1 MDFVEYY
8 NSDCQNERGESGC
21 ITKRTPAEFADA
33 EHSEFERFHD
43 AGERVCLHEHF
54 ETRVF
59 DGAERINYRGCVHPK
74 LYDETE
80 QKSEVAV
87 LGGEAA
93 EQYAKA

>member
-8 NSDCQNERGESGC
+8 NSECEDENGETCGVAEGG
-21 ITKRTPAEFADA
+21 PAEFADA

-43 AGERVCLHEHF
+43 AGERVCLHKHF

-59 DGAERINYRGCVHPK
+59 DGAERINYWGRVHPK

>member
-8 NSDCQNERGESGC
+8 NSECEDENGEACGIAECS
-21 ITKRTPAEFADA
+21 PAEFADA

-43 AGERVCLHEHF
+43 AGERVCLHEHL
-54 ETRVF
+54 EARVF
-59 DGAERINYRGCVHPK
+59 DGAERINYWGCVHPK

-93 EQYAKA
+93 EQHAKA